1 MGDGV
6 RKYEDLVAKG
16 SLQGLQWGKVQPQ
29 HLLLSASVSLQG
41 RGDAESSH
49 LQKSTWRL
57 TDNRTPVLFHLWLSS
72 LGTALHCFP
81 VILPTAD

>member
-41 RGDAESSH
+41 RGDAESNH

-57 TDNRTPVLFHLWLSS
+57 TDNETPQCCFISGCLPWGQLFIAS
-72 LGTALHCFP
+72 P
-81 VILPTAD
+81 